1 MTEVLIITGSKS
13 DSEIADTVKE
23 TLDSF
28 GVDSVLEVS
37 SAHRT
42 PEKTAELAKNAESRG
57 IKVVIT
63 VAGYAAHLGG
73 VVASWTI
80 LPVISVPVSSSPLR
94 GIDSILSIVQMPG
107 GVPVAAMSLDKAGAK
122 NAAVFAVEILAL
134 GNNELKEKI
143 KKFREDF
150 YAVDRM

>member
-57 IKVVIT
+57 FKVVIT

-122 NAAVFAVEILAL
+122 NAAIFAVEILAL
-134 GNNELKEKI
+134 GNNVLKEKI
-143 KKFREDF
+143 KKLRENF